1 METKSNYVWVGLV
14 TLTLLVALI
23 GFTFWLSRY
32 NEGEQKEY
40 DIFFQQAVSG
50 LAKGSGV
57 SFAGVPVGQVD
68 EISLWEPDPEY
79 VRVRIKIAGNVPV
92 LQGTVATIAGIGF
105 TGVSEI
111 QLGGAVKDAPA
122 ITCPAEKPETACPG
136 GAPVIPTKPGAL
148 GELLNNAPLLLE
160 RLSTLT
166 DRMTN
171 ILSDKNQESIEQ
183 ILVNVKDLSGNLA
196 ETSPQLDGVL
206 ADTRITMQKAGN
218 AADQISVLSGSASQL
233 LEGEGAQTIKQL
245 QSTLKT
251 ANKSLSQLENT
262 LKAAQPGV
270 DSFSQKT
277 VPEITALTRELQE
290 ASRSIKNITERLDQ
304 EGAGSL
310 IGAPPLP
317 DYEP

>member
-14 TLTLLVALI
+14 TLILLIALVA
-23 GFTFWLSRY
+23 FTFWLSRY

-57 SFAGVPVGQVD
+57 SFAGVPVGQVQK
-68 EISLWEPDPEY
+68 ISLWEPDPEY

-111 QLGGAVKDAPA
+111 QLDGAVKDAPPL
-122 ITCPAEKPETACPG
+122 TCPEEKPETACPG
-136 GAPVIPTKPGAL
+136 GLPVIPTKPGAL

-166 DRMTN
+166 DRMTAV
-171 ILSDKNQESIEQ
+171 LSDKNQESIEQ
-183 ILVNVKDLSGNLA
+183 LLVNVKDLSGNLA
-196 ETSPQLDGVL
+196 ATSPQLDGVI
-206 ADTRITMQKAGN
+206 ADTRVTMQKAGN
-218 AADQISVLSGSASQL
+218 AADQISALSGSASQL
-233 LEGEGAQTIKQL
+233 IDSEGTKTVKQL
-245 QSTLKT
+245 QSTL
-251 ANKSLSQLENT
+251 ANADKSLSQLEKT